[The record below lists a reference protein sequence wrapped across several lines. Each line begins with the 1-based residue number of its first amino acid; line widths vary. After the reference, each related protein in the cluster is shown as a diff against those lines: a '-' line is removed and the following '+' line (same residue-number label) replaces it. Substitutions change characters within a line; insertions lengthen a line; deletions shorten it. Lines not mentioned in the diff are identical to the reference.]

1 LGHLFCKSPNSTQ
14 LNYCERQRIIAS
26 VKFPK
31 KEKKGILIAQFKW
44 EEYISYLM
52 PENLMLNQ

>member
-1 LGHLFCKSPNSTQ
+1 M
-14 LNYCERQRIIAS
+14 
-26 VKFPK
+26 